1 MSSRRR
7 GNEYGAAPERMRDV
21 LRGSLGRALDRLPEA
36 ERVMAAWTV
45 ACGPQMATRGV
56 PVEFAE
62 GVLTV
67 EAVDAAWRRELAGM
81 TERLRAELGR
91 IAGVAVTDIIIVL
104 SAVARK
110 PKTSR

>member
-1 MSSRRR
+1 
-7 GNEYGAAPERMRDV
+7 MRDV
-21 LRGSLGRALDRLPEA
+21 LRGALRGALDRLPEA

-45 ACGPQMATRGV
+45 ACGPQMAERAR
-56 PVEFAE
+56 PVEFAA

-67 EAVDAAWRRELAGM
+67 ETADVAWRRELAGM
-81 TERLRAELGR
+81 RERLRAELGR

-104 SAVARK
+104 PASARK